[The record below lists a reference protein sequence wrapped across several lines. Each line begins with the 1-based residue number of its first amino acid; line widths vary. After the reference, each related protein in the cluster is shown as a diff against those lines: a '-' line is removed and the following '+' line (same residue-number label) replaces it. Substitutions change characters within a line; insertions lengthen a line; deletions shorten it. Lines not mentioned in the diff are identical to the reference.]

1 MVCPDRMLHCLCQ
14 AFVLTYSNA
23 LIVVRIVPVSQIHG
37 LDPSSQPR
45 AWLDVL
51 ASADTS
57 NDEKT
62 EAMEEILILAKDKQR
77 ARIFLEVRFRSVF
90 LVFC

>member
-1 MVCPDRMLHCLCQ
+1 MKFLAHVVGSYCNSSVICC
-14 AFVLTYSNA
+14 T
-23 LIVVRIVPVSQIHG
+23 VRIVPVSQIHG
-37 LDPSSQPR
+37 LDPGAQPR
-45 AWLDVL
+45 AWLDVI

-77 ARIFLEVRFRSVF
+77 ARIFLEVRVF
-90 LVFC
+90 GFVRL